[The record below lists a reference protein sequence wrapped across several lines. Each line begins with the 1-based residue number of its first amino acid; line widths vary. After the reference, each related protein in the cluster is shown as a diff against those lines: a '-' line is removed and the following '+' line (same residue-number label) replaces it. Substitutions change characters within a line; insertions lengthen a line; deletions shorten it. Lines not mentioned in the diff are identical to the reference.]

1 VTYDAGSAHYCI
13 TNYAPNTSVAVR
25 NDKTGDTAEIRTD
38 HRGTGCDDVDVEVD
52 CGHLVA
58 QPIVATG
65 VAADGNPGTSSARA
79 MVPGNVAP
87 CSPSDGSKAVSE
99 RGDSLSGTA
108 VALIVA
114 GGAGGLLA
122 AGAITVVVVRRRR
135 SAPSE

>member
-1 VTYDAGSAHYCI
+1 
-13 TNYAPNTSVAVR
+13 
-25 NDKTGDTAEIRTD
+25 
-38 HRGTGCDDVDVEVD
+38 
-52 CGHLVA
+52 
-58 QPIVATG
+58 
-65 VAADGNPGTSSARA
+65 